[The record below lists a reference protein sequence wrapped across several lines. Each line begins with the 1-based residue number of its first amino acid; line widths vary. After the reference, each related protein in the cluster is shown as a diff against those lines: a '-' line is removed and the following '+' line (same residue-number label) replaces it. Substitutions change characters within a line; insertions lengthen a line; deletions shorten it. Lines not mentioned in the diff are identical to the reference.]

1 MPNTKWNSGSSSIR
15 LARWL
20 PTSALAMFAA
30 TLAKQQKF
38 IALVSKCA
46 NVWNIYRNIYK
57 LTARLSHRCTIII
70 IIIAIAIAIAIII
83 TINITINKAPM
94 PPATS
99 STSPA
104 ESNCFSFSFYSLFP
118 PQVLATFFVYFFL
131 VVSLDL
137 PVQSD
142 FTAMKSKERKRERE
156 SRFDKKANHWRV
168 QTQTMNRRPPKKR
181 EREKEKKGGGDNTC
195 CCGCCLFLFL
205 KKQAAPSAQY
215 QYQWHSTKEAVHYS
229 GDNSLPSEE
238 QQN

>member
-1 MPNTKWNSGSSSIR
+1 
-15 LARWL
+15 
-20 PTSALAMFAA
+20 MFAA

-156 SRFDKKANHWRV
+156 SRDLTKRLIIDGCKL
-168 QTQTMNRRPPKKR
+168 RR
-181 EREKEKKGGGDNTC
+181 
-195 CCGCCLFLFL
+195 
-205 KKQAAPSAQY
+205 
-215 QYQWHSTKEAVHYS
+215 
-229 GDNSLPSEE
+229 
-238 QQN
+238 

>member
-1 MPNTKWNSGSSSIR
+1 MPNTKWSGGSSSIR

-104 ESNCFSFSFYSLFP
+104 ESNCFSFSFYSLLP

-142 FTAMKSKERKRERE
+142 FTAMKSKERERERE
-156 SRFDKKANHWRV
+156 SRDLTKRLIIDGCKL
-168 QTQTMNRRPPKKR
+168 RRWIGDHQKR

>member
-1 MPNTKWNSGSSSIR
+1 MPNTKWSSGSSSSIR

-57 LTARLSHRCTIII
+57 LTARLSHRCT
-70 IIIAIAIAIAIII
+70 III

-156 SRFDKKANHWRV
+156 RV
-168 QTQTMNRRPPKKR
+168 EIWQ
-181 EREKEKKGGGDNTC
+181 KG
-195 CCGCCLFLFL
+195 
-205 KKQAAPSAQY
+205 
-215 QYQWHSTKEAVHYS
+215 
-229 GDNSLPSEE
+229 
-238 QQN
+238 